1 MPDSTLS
8 NPTLTDS
15 TKPPKAVHDPKLVAL
30 GRMIFSALGVVCPAA
45 GGWLAER
52 AFVMPRRIDAPLHE
66 QKIRDA
72 ATHSFQVPFEGMALD
87 ALRWEGPGPTVLLA
101 HGWEGRGTQLGRFVE
116 PLLAAGYNVVA
127 FDGPAHG
134 RSPGKETELLH
145 FSRVFAA
152 MHEAVGPIDAVIAHS
167 FGGAACAMALSTGRF
182 TTNRLVMIG
191 SPARIMYP
199 MGQFR
204 EILQIPDNVWRRFL
218 ARMERR
224 MGIKAEALD
233 LARMATHLTVPA
245 LIIHCRDDTEVTFDN
260 ALRIQAAWPHA
271 QFISTDGLGHRRIL
285 KDPDVIHA
293 TLEFL
298 RG

>member
-8 NPTLTDS
+8 NPTVTGM

-30 GRMIFSALGVVCPAA
+30 GRMIFSTLGVACPAV

-52 AFVMPRRIDAPLHE
+52 AFVMPRRIDAPPHE
-66 QKIRDA
+66 QKIRDV
-72 ATHSFQVPFEGMALD
+72 ATHSFRVPFEGMALD

-101 HGWEGRGTQLGRFVE
+101 HGWEGRGTQLGMFVE
-116 PLLAAGYNVVA
+116 PLLKAGYNVVA

-152 MHEAVGPIDAVIAHS
+152 MREAVGPIDAVIAHS
-167 FGGAACAMALSTGRF
+167 FGGAACAMALSTGQF
-182 TTNRLVMIG
+182 TTKRLVMIG
-191 SPARIMYP
+191 SPSRLMYP

-204 EILQIPDNVWRRFL
+204 EILQIPENVWLRFL

-224 MGIKAEALD
+224 MGMKAEELD
-233 LARMATHLTVPA
+233 LARMSVNLGVPC
-245 LIIHCRDDTEVTFDN
+245 LIVHSRDDTEVTYDN
-260 ALRIQAAWPHA
+260 ALRIHAAWPDA
-271 QFISTDGLGHRRIL
+271 QLISTDGLGHRRIL